1 MSHAN
6 SAELHTDPAQ
16 FSGVDVYAVTGN
28 PISHSKSPIIHKRFA
43 EQSNQKMHYGR
54 LQPALDE
61 FKTAAHS
68 FFAAGGKGMNVTVPF
83 KLDAQALADVLTPR
97 AQLAGAV
104 NTLRIQDGK
113 IFGDNTDGAGLVRD
127 LLAQGIQ
134 IQGSR
139 ILLLGA
145 GGASRGVLG
154 PLLEQSPK
162 ELIIA
167 NRSNAKADELVQ
179 LADEF
184 GGFTIGV
191 AAFPDGHPASNGD
204 FDKDVD
210 VLIRKEELGATFA
223 TTQFFFEVK
232 QYTRLVEALAAR
244 GSKLVIIPGILPVTN
259 VKLLHRMAE
268 LGGTPIPAH
277 IADAFAKVEID
288 PQAVRSLGV
297 EIATSLC
304 QELLAAGAPG
314 LHFYTMNSSTAT
326 QEIYRKLNDAQ

>member
-6 SAELHTDPAQ
+6 SAELHIDPTQ
-16 FSGVDVYAVTGN
+16 FPGVDVYAVAGN
-28 PISHSKSPIIHKRFA
+28 PISHSKSPTIHKRFA
-43 EQSNQKMHYGR
+43 EQSNQKMRYGR

-61 FKTAAHS
+61 FKAAAQS

-104 NTLRIQDGK
+104 NTLRIEGGK

-154 PLLEQSPK
+154 PLLEQSPN

-179 LADEF
+179 LFSDLAISRDVVLQAVTLSDLED
-184 GGFTIGV
+184 
-191 AAFPDGHPASNGD
+191 AAKTASPFDLIVNATAAGLSDASPISDAAASNIFTPKSFGYD
-204 FDKDVD
+204 MVYGKATAFMQQALHRGARVSDG
-210 VLIRKEELGATFA
+210 LGM
-223 TTQFFFEVK
+223 
-232 QYTRLVEALAAR
+232 LVEQAADAFLIWR
-244 GSKLVIIPGILPVTN
+244 GSKL
-259 VKLLHRMAE
+259 
-268 LGGTPIPAH
+268 
-277 IADAFAKVEID
+277 ADAID
-288 PQAVRSLGV
+288 PRAVLADLR
-297 EIATSLC
+297 TS
-304 QELLAAGAPG
+304 
-314 LHFYTMNSSTAT
+314 
-326 QEIYRKLNDAQ
+326 